1 MDIRKV
7 QKTGGSTFIVSLPKD
22 WATEHGVEAG
32 DSLALVRQQDGS
44 ISVSPRG
51 EPEPEVR
58 EREIPAGDRTIER
71 ISRELIASYLAGY
84 DSLDVTAPDVLDTDV
99 RDGVRDLT
107 RKVIGPEIVDESG
120 NSIVVEDLLDP
131 AHLPIRK
138 GVRRMYFITRSMHHD
153 AMDALE
159 AGDEDLARDVVRRDD
174 DVDRLFWMVSKQY
187 NLVLRDVREGEKVG
201 VTPGEGLDY
210 VLVARTLE
218 RVADHA
224 ARVAESGLEVGA
236 DDIDFLHEELRAASE
251 TAVEVLEEAFD
262 AFYEAD
268 TDQAHTAI
276 ARAEPLERRYEDLLE
291 QGVQLSGRE
300 AVHFAYVIE
309 SLFRTGSYAT
319 DIAEVAINHAV
330 RQTPEDEGRG

>member
-7 QKTGGSTFIVSLPKD
+7 QKTGGSTFIVSLPKE
-22 WATEHGVEAG
+22 WATEHGIEAG
-32 DSLALVRQQDGS
+32 DSLALVPQQDGS

-51 EPEPEVR
+51 EPEPESR
-58 EREIPAGDRTIER
+58 EREIPAGNRAIDRV
-71 ISRELIASYLAGY
+71 SRELIASYLAGY
-84 DSLDVTAPDVLDTDV
+84 DSLEVTSPNALDTDV

-107 RKVIGPEIVDESG
+107 RKAIGPEIVDESG
-120 NSIVVEDLLDP
+120 SSITVEDLLDP

-159 AGDEDLARDVVRRDD
+159 SGDEELARDVLGRDD

-187 NLVLRDVREGEKVG
+187 NLVLRDVREGEKIG

-218 RVADHA
+218 RIADHA
-224 ARVAESGLEVGA
+224 ARIAGSGLEIGA
-236 DDIDFLHEELRAASE
+236 DSIEPLHEELRAGSE

-262 AFYEAD
+262 AFYAAD
-268 TDQAHTAI
+268 TDQANTAI
-276 ARAEPLERRYEDLLE
+276 ARTEPLERRYEDLLE
-291 QGVQLSGRE
+291 QGVRLSGRE
-300 AVHFAYVIE
+300 AVHFAYILE

-330 RQTPEDEGRG
+330 REDPEDEGRG